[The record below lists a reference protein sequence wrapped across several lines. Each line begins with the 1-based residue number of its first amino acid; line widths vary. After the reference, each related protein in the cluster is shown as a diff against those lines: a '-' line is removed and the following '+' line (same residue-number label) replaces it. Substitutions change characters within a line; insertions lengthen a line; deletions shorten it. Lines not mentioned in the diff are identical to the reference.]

1 MVTIFGTLMKNMV
14 NMELQMNNISRDM
27 KISRQYFK
35 DNINEEFF

>member
-27 KISRQYFK
+27 KISRKYFK